1 MTQSQSPE
9 ARTNTAAPSLE
20 TAPINGIRRKNSPAS
35 IVVHLRRWI
44 VQRAVLFVLTQTPMI
59 ALVVGFVFKWIS
71 YPVAMALFVLPIV
84 ILLPAWISY
93 RRRVSSD
100 PDEPSNQFGR
110 IAVWA
115 VFPVVVFDLARIP
128 MHYVV
133 GNVFWGTWFDFGSSL
148 TGQPPSHWTSLAVG
162 TFLHIFQ
169 GYVLALGYYI
179 LFPRA
184 KLRSALDYMFFL
196 LSAIY
201 SLLFPRYVIL
211 GPTPFKW
218 YLVIWWAHLWFALTA
233 WATPRLDR
241 SALRSWLRRPAIGAI
256 GAVMV
261 IVLAAAPFS
270 FVFWRVDTWQFPRQN
285 ATDAGAFTHLTLAAN
300 PKIFVTAADTAGEA
314 KYRATFRLGPRDY
327 SNFMGTPENL
337 GAVGFRITGDIAG
350 AGGPLAF
357 CADTI
362 ASLPSAASLATP
374 ATFAADVKR
383 MDYTRIQVICVG
395 PAALLTALYQTSPA
409 GSVDLRWTATAT
421 LDADRNTD
429 MKSFSGNQKASVAGH

>member
-1 MTQSQSPE
+1 MTQAHSPE
-9 ARTNTAAPSLE
+9 VSTSTTASGLE
-20 TAPINGIRRKNSPAS
+20 TAAHNGDRRHNSPAS
-35 IVVHLRRWI
+35 IMAHLRRWI
-44 VQRAVLFVLTQTPMI
+44 VQRAVLYVLTQTPMI

-71 YPVAMALFVLPIV
+71 YPVAMALIVLPIV
-84 ILLPAWISY
+84 IFLPAWIVY
-93 RRRVSSD
+93 RRRASSD
-100 PDEPSNQFGR
+100 PHEPSNQFGR
-110 IAVWA
+110 IALWA
-115 VFPVVVFDLARIP
+115 IFPVIVFDLARIP
-128 MHYVV
+128 MHYVL

-184 KLRSALDYMFFL
+184 KLRSALDYLFFL

-233 WATPRLDR
+233 WAAPRLDKP
-241 SALRSWLRRPAIGAI
+241 ALRRWLRRPAIAPI
-256 GAVMV
+256 GALVL

-285 ATDAGAFTHLTLAAN
+285 ATDAGAFTHLALAPN
-300 PKIFVTAADTAGEA
+300 PAIVVTAADTSGEA
-314 KYRATFRLGPRDY
+314 EYRATFRLGPRDY
-327 SNFMGTPENL
+327 DNFMGTPESL
-337 GAVGFRITGDIAG
+337 AAVGLRITGEITAPAG
-350 AGGPLAF
+350 PVAF

-362 ASLPSAASLATP
+362 ASLPSAAALATP

-383 MDYTRIQVICVG
+383 MDFTRIQVICVG
-395 PAALLTALYQTSPA
+395 PAASLAALKSSPA
-409 GSVDLRWTATAT
+409 GSVYLRWTATAT
-421 LDADRNTD
+421 LDADRD
-429 MKSFSGNQKASVAGH
+429 SAVKSFSGNQKASVAGQ